1 MERGDEI
8 QMRFRDGVHSG
19 RDLTLAPRIY
29 GWGWALVE
37 EPRKALIVA
46 DSDSD

>member
-8 QMRFRDGVHSG
+8 QMRFKDGVHSG
-19 RDLTLAPRIY
+19 WDLTLASPHIWV
-29 GWGWALVE
+29 GLGAGE
-37 EPRKALIVA
+37 ALIVA